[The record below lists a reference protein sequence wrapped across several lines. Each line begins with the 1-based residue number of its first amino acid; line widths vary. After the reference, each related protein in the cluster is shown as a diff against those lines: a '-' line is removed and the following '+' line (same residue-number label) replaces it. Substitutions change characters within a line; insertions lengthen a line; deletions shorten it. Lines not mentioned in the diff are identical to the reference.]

1 MDIQKSW
8 EKALS
13 NTEIIRSR
21 VQALLTFAATKVPY
35 VLLSESRFDPS
46 NTVVR
51 KGEVVVERPAIVLP
65 PNSPQFEGFDFT
77 EEDRLSND
85 IFANFLYVRGIN
97 VPSLKYNNKTDSLD
111 LHDGKLKNVIEYYNN
126 LLQRKEDVHTG
137 LVIGPDDCWQFS
149 VLIFIC
155 SQIVKNAD
163 TDIKRLLEEYRKGKP
178 PDGQL

>member
-111 LHDGKLKNVIEYYNN
+111 LHDGKLKNVI
-126 LLQRKEDVHTG
+126 
-137 LVIGPDDCWQFS
+137 
-149 VLIFIC
+149 
-155 SQIVKNAD
+155 
-163 TDIKRLLEEYRKGKP
+163 
-178 PDGQL
+178 